1 MNGQRLEGE
10 GLTLYGVT
18 FPGRLLLGTAR
29 YPSPKVLE
37 QAVRASG
44 PAMLTVSLRRQSAGH
59 NEIGGQ
65 AFWDLLNRLDI
76 PFLPNTAGCHTAEEV
91 YTTAMMARDLFG
103 TEWIKL
109 ELIGDD
115 YTLQPDTLGM
125 VEAARRLLNDGFKV
139 LPYCTEDLVVCKRL
153 VDVGC
158 EVIMPWAAPIGT
170 GRGAMNPFALRLL
183 RERIDVPMLIDAGI
197 GLPSHACQVM
207 EWGFDGVLLNTAV
220 AQAADPVALA
230 RAFALA
236 IEAGRLAY
244 VGGAMMERE
253 SAEPSTPLIGTPFWH
268 NVVD

>member
-1 MNGQRLEGE
+1 MIGSESGRDDLI
-10 GLTLYGVT
+10 LYGEH
-18 FPGRLLLGTAR
+18 FSSRLLLGTAR

-37 QAVRASG
+37 QSVMAAH
-44 PAMLTVSLRRQSAGH
+44 PALLTVSLRRQAAGH

-65 AFWDLLNRLDI
+65 AFWDLLTDLKV
-76 PFLPNTAGCHTAEEV
+76 PFLPNTAGCHSADEV
-91 YTTAMMARDLFG
+91 FTTAMMAREVFA

-125 VEAARRLLNDGFKV
+125 VAAAERLLAEGFKV
-139 LPYCTEDLVVCKRL
+139 LPYCTEDLVLCKRL

-158 EVIMPWAAPIGT
+158 QAIMPWAAPIGT
-170 GRGAMNPFALRLL
+170 GKGPINPYALKLL

-220 AQAADPVALA
+220 AQATDPVALA
-230 RAFALA
+230 SAFSQA
-236 IEAGRLAY
+236 INAGRLAY
-244 VGGAMMERE
+244 LGGTMAERE
-253 SAEPSTPLIGTPFWH
+253 SAEASTPMVGTPFWH
-268 NVVD
+268 QN